1 MLALIDIQTEMQQSL
16 ADARDPGALIET
28 MERLRHD
35 CAETLLA
42 KIAEVATVARVL
54 AESERHDAALTG
66 LRNLAYKLAGSGA
79 TFGFSEMGK
88 TAGKLEH
95 LSDRALDQGGT
106 LSDRSR
112 QELLDCVVAL
122 QRVAALGMDSAIVSL
137 LPAPAAKDEPSAVL
151 EAGQDRPIILVED
164 DDVLAM

>member
-28 MERLRHD
+28 LERLRHD
-35 CAETLLA
+35 YAETLPA

-88 TAGKLEH
+88 TARKLEH

-106 LSDRSR
+106 LSDQSR
-112 QELLDCVVAL
+112 QKLLDCVVAL
-122 QRVAALGMDSAIVSL
+122 QRVAALGMDTAIVSP
-137 LPAPAAKDEPSAVL
+137 LPASAAKDEPSAVL